1 MKGHE
6 LVDYIQRK
14 INSILF
20 RMVMVVYSFLILFLQ
35 TNLFP
40 ILVYIVATLLYLFL
54 FVKFDK
60 KDKLR
65 LLNDFLFINFVLFG
79 KDPNQILVFTLI
91 ILPIINSINFSGTKK
106 SIALYIYTTATY
118 ITLICYNK
126 NKADAEFILDNLLPL
141 ASIVF
146 LWIINGYTELRLKIR
161 IFREELSAT
170 VDSFYL
176 KKEEIKRPHKIYEQ
190 LIKVIHKNTDKI
202 KIDDIIC
209 FTINS
214 NKTENLVI
222 ANGSSFIWSFSII
235 DENIIE
241 EIRAK
246 KSVHNVKLTLDEQE
260 KHKNLLIYSKV
271 ENQEYIYAIITESTL
286 PSYYLLIGFFNRTLE
301 PAFKKISNILL
312 SEKRLQDFRNE
323 EINRLSERSQYVNRA
338 NKTMHYIRNRLGPF
352 SNLIKMLE
360 KFDNVT
366 EEIKSTL
373 KELIIKEIETAKNEL
388 NNITERANN
397 MLEKSN
403 NPFVYTKLDDISVE
417 RVFTILKENVYSF
430 FPSVEIVVSVDPK
443 EEKKFVNL
451 NEEGFEMFLSD
462 WLNNM
467 QKYKREFVECQ
478 FIVSETTLEIIFRND
493 HKLSK
498 QELDKLIND
507 LMSDDRNEIM
517 RRTTHGLYT
526 IKLTLEDMNIPYY
539 ALAAENDTKLVLKL
553 NLKTLPYEYSSI

>member
-6 LVDYIQRK
+6 VMDYIQRK

-20 RMVMVVYSFLILFLQ
+20 RLVMVGYSFLIIYVHKD
-35 TNLFP
+35 LFP
-40 ILVYIVATLLYLFL
+40 ILAYVGVTILYLFL
-54 FVKFDK
+54 FVKLDK

-65 LLNDFLFINFVLFG
+65 LLNDFLFVNFILWG
-79 KDPNQILVFTLI
+79 KDPSQILIFTLI

-106 SIALYIYTTATY
+106 SIALYIYTTITY
-118 ITLICYNK
+118 ITLIFYHNK
-126 NKADAEFILDNLLPL
+126 KADTDFILNSLLPL
-141 ASIVF
+141 VSILF

-161 IFREELSAT
+161 IFREELNAT
-170 VDSFYL
+170 VDNFYL
-176 KKEEIKRPHKIYEQ
+176 KKEEIKRPHKIYKE
-190 LIKVIHKNTDKI
+190 LIKVIHNNTKKI

-209 FTINS
+209 FTIHS
-214 NKTENLVI
+214 NKSDKLVI
-222 ANGSSFIWSFSII
+222 TNGSSFIWSFSIKE
-235 DENIIE
+235 ENIIE
-241 EIRAK
+241 EIRNK
-246 KSVHNVKLTLDEQE
+246 KSIVNINLTLDGIE
-260 KHKNLLIYSKV
+260 KRNNLLIYSKV
-271 ENQEYIYAIITESTL
+271 ENQEYIYVIITEKTL
-286 PSYYLLIGFFNRTLE
+286 PFYYLLIGFFNRTLE

-360 KFDNVT
+360 KFDSVT
-366 EEIKSTL
+366 EEKKSSFR
-373 KELIIKEIETAKNEL
+373 ELIFKEAETARNEL

-403 NPFVYTKLDDISVE
+403 NPFVYTKLDDISIE
-417 RVFTILKENVYSF
+417 RVFTILKRNVYSF
-430 FPSVEIVVSVDPK
+430 FPNIEIDVSIDII
-443 EEKKFVNL
+443 EEKQFVKL
-451 NEEGFEMFLSD
+451 NEEGFELFLSD

-467 QKYKREFVECQ
+467 LKYSREFVECK
-478 FIVSETTLEIIFRND
+478 FIVSETTLEINFIND

-498 QELDKLIND
+498 QDLDKLIND

-526 IKLTLEDMNIPYY
+526 IKLTLEDMNIPYQ
-539 ALAAENDTKLVLKL
+539 ALAADNDTKLVIKL
-553 NLKTLPYEYSSI
+553 LLKTLRYEHCSI